1 MPCEPTTH
9 AAQMK
14 ADNDILYV
22 PYSRTDLEPEKVI
35 WMGIRQ
41 LQSAI
46 SSRRKLSKSS
56 NQNNTPLHIVALN
69 QHHRGFSPSL
79 PSLTTR
85 VFFPYYV

>member
-1 MPCEPTTH
+1 MPCEPATH

-22 PYSRTDLEPEKVI
+22 PYSRTDLEPETVI
-35 WMGIRQ
+35 WMGIRH

-46 SSRRKLSKSS
+46 SSRRKLS
-56 NQNNTPLHIVALN
+56 NQNNTPSHIVALN
-69 QHHRGFSPSL
+69 QHRHGFSPSP

-85 VFFPYYV
+85 AFFPYSV